1 MIKRCSRSWHERTN
15 RLGRKKSRTGT
26 MDHCKKTNGHSYNE
40 RFSFSMEKLNSKQNM
55 NPKVAATNE
64 YMRVR
69 SWMIPCK
76 RPYGLQDDTR
86 ANGSKDCV
94 AAA

>member
-15 RLGRKKSRTGT
+15 RLGRKKSRIGT

-64 YMRVR
+64 YMRVS
-69 SWMIPCK
+69 SWMTP
-76 RPYGLQDDTR
+76 PGN
-86 ANGSKDCV
+86 APMGSNTIDGRTTQKIV
-94 AAA
+94 S